1 MAESREGL
9 DPGVVA
15 MEAFHGRRY
24 PEFEAPGCT
33 PPLWAA
39 AADAMVAALRADPAI
54 SDDALARIGHESFF
68 SHAPAVGRFT
78 QDTQWKRAARA
89 VRSGPFRP

>member
-1 MAESREGL
+1 MADSREVL
-9 DPGVVA
+9 DPGMVA

-24 PEFEAPGCT
+24 PEYEAPGCT

-39 AADAMVAALRADPAI
+39 AAEAMVAALRADSAM
-54 SDDALARIGHESFF
+54 SDDAVARIGYQAFF
-68 SHAPAVGRFT
+68 GDAPEAGGFT

-89 VRSGPFRP
+89 VRAGPARP